1 MLTGAQARI
10 LGFADRGTLAVGM
23 RADINVIDTDT
34 VAEGQPKL
42 VNDFPR
48 GVPRLIQKSRG
59 YRATICNGRVIVS
72 EGELTG
78 ERAGQVLR
86 NNA

>member
-1 MLTGAQARI
+1 
-10 LGFADRGTLAVGM
+10 
-23 RADINVIDTDT
+23 
-34 VAEGQPKL
+34 
-42 VNDFPR
+42 
-48 GVPRLIQKSRG
+48 LIQKAQG

-78 ERAGQVLR
+78 ERAGKVLR